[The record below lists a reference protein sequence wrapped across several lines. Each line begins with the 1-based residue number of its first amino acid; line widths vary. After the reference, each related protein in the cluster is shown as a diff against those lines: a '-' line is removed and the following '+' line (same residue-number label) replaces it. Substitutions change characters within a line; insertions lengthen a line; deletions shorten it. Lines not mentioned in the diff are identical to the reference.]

1 MPLEG
6 KKIMRIPQEVVAAVT
21 DLDTMPEADREI
33 ALDEIAE
40 VYGAIMDGNLSV
52 GTTTH
57 EFLSHD
63 GLDLVLVCSISQHH
77 VRVQAVDVI
86 DGYSVEDPVD
96 VFIGDLATNVLTD
109 TMAERLDLI
118 GRRRRHIET
127 RDRLHGIDQS
137 RQLMASLGIF
147 GSAA

>member
-1 MPLEG
+1 MRMPQQVATAVNDLE
-6 KKIMRIPQEVVAAVT
+6 
-21 DLDTMPEADREI
+21 TMPQADREV

-57 EFLSHD
+57 EFMSHD

-86 DGYSVEDPVD
+86 DGHPIEDPVD
-96 VFIGDLATNVLTD
+96 VFIGDLAINVLHD
-109 TMAERLDLI
+109 TTAERLDLI
-118 GRRRRHIET
+118 SRRRRHIET
-127 RDRLHGIDQS
+127 RDRLQGIEQS
-137 RQLMASLGIF
+137 RRMMASLGIF
-147 GSAA
+147 GSMS